1 MLARG
6 GLHSSNVR
14 TSHQVQQVRFNTNS
28 INLPLTR
35 RYAAAPASGAASS
48 TGGKSTLADAQAIQ
62 QKFKAYRDLLSKRE
76 AQNQD
81 VVAKIGETID
91 SSEEAQLAHSWYWQ
105 GYSSNSI
112 GGIEN
117 DIKKIND
124 YTNQNKEW
132 SSFLRTGSLPM
143 QFVPI
148 EGGNVPAGA
157 KVIKPPADAKVTKAP
172 PVAVLP
178 PTKTPKD
185 LIDELVA
192 AIKPSEATRKTLYAL
207 ESKGRLNHL
216 KTLLDYFNKQHTIV
230 SSRGGGKGGVT
241 GPVNAELTVAEQWP
255 EAQVNKLLK
264 DFYDKFPGLS
274 AGNVNLTVKVDPS
287 IRGGYKLKIG
297 DRFVDKSEK
306 STYEK
311 ALKAEA
317 EAVTAAN
324 QKRQETKAVRS
335 QLPWTGPYSN
345 PVELIEAMQDKY
357 SADIVEQV
365 RGLSPQ
371 NFEQAIEE
379 GEKSSLIKSALE
391 FAQPPENLANITR
404 NMIYFK
410 PKDLPHPT
418 VGEVINDFKQV
429 RAAKV

>member
-14 TSHQVQQVRFNTNS
+14 TSHQVQKVRFNANS
-28 INLPLTR
+28 INLQQNALTR
-35 RYAAAPASGAASS
+35 RYAADAAS
-48 TGGKSTLADAQAIQ
+48 GGKSALADAQAIQ

-81 VVAKIGETID
+81 VTTKIGEAID
-91 SSEEAQLAHSWYWQ
+91 STEEARLAHSWYWQ
-105 GYSSNSI
+105 GYTSNSI
-112 GGIEN
+112 GAVEN

-157 KVIKPPADAKVTKAP
+157 KVIKPPADSKVTKAP

-178 PTKTPKD
+178 STKTPKD
-185 LIDELVA
+185 LVDELVA
-192 AIKPSEATRKTLYAL
+192 ATKPSEATRKALYAL
-207 ESKGRLNHL
+207 ESKGRLNLL
-216 KTLLDYFNKQHTIV
+216 KTMVDYFNKQHTLV
-230 SSRGGGKGGVT
+230 TSRGGKGGVT

-317 EAVTAAN
+317 EAVTATN

-345 PVELIEAMQDKY
+345 PVELLEAMQDKY